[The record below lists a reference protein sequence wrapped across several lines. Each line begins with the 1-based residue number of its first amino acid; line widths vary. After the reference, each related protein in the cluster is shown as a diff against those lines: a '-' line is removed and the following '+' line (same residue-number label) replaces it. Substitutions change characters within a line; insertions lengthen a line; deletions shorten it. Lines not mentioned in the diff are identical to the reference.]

1 MLRRTLIA
9 LFFLFFSDNEHLQ
22 KMLVVIVILLFV
34 IMNQILKP
42 FKSEKANIFDMV
54 SSVVIIMT
62 YLLPG
67 PNQSPGF
74 ALSLFVLIMNLLFL
88 VVLVFFLF
96 EGSIKALLKKP
107 FFKKCFYCFRRGD
120 HDNFE
125 EGEEE
130 NKYSSILLTDE
141 EDHENIKVGL
151 NSQRIKTL
159 EIELEEMK
167 EKEQQNLEVIEE
179 NKKEIQQN
187 KKELQQKIEEKGQQI
202 LEVMNEKDQKNQK
215 EIQENKKEI
224 QQHKKEFQ
232 QNKILISNLESKINI
247 LIEKLDK

>member
-54 SSVVIIMT
+54 SSVVIILT
-62 YLLPG
+62 FLLPSS
-67 PNQSPGF
+67 NQSPGF
-74 ALSLFVLIMNLLFL
+74 VLSLSVLIINLVFL
-88 VVLVFFLF
+88 LVLVFFLF

-167 EKEQQNLEVIEE
+167 EKDQQNMEV
-179 NKKEIQQN
+179 IQQN
-187 KKELQQKIEEKGQQI
+187 KNEFQQNIEEMKEKEKQI
-202 LEVMNEKDQKNQK
+202 LELMNEKDQKNQK

-232 QNKILISNLESKINI
+232 QNNILISNLESKINI